1 VISAIFRKPSAPASK
16 ASAPVAALLLSAA
29 AVSFL
34 VAAPGAG
41 RAQTPGWFVPQAAQP
56 PAAPATTHGRLPRG
70 QHAAP
75 AAVPDVLPPPPPP
88 EDQGAGGAEMTD
100 AEIRQQAANLPQPP
114 APPLPDIVS
123 TFYSETATGDAVKVT
138 ATGVN
143 AALPAPLTADS
154 TYYIIKGAQNG
165 VQLAASAA
173 DASAGTAIALENAG
187 AGTLRLVAPLI
198 HTGQKNVT
206 NDFTVALPNQLKLLP
221 GGMAPP
227 APLVGV
233 LGVPD
238 VMRASSAAQAVDKVI
253 GARKERLQAEVQQAQ
268 ARWQAMKQ
276 QLETDAPHLTR
287 DVGVAR
293 ERQLY
298 DRVKTEQNQLR
309 EKNRIIQEAAQV
321 ALGQIERTL
330 IGIIRQVAEARG
342 MNLVLHRSQVAL
354 NVQEYDITEAVTEQL
369 NRALPTVQI
378 PPDNVDPATLPKD
391 WGSVTPVAAH

>member
-1 VISAIFRKPSAPASK
+1 VITAVFRNDTIEVRALHARR
-16 ASAPVAALLLSAA
+16 AARLLSAA
-29 AVSFL
+29 AVAFVL
-34 VAAPGAG
+34 ATPGVG
-41 RAQTPGWFVPQAAQP
+41 LAQQAPGWFVPQAAP
-56 PAAPATTHGRLPRG
+56 PAAPPATTHGRLARG
-70 QHAAP
+70 QHAP
-75 AAVPDVLPPPPPP
+75 PPAVPDVLPPPPPG
-88 EDQGAGGAEMTD
+88 DQGGGELTD

-154 TYYIIKGAQNG
+154 TYYIIKGAQNA
-165 VQLAASAA
+165 VQLAASAS
-173 DASAGTAIALENAG
+173 DASAGTAITLENAG
-187 AGTLRLVAPLI
+187 AGTLRLVAPLV
-198 HTGQKNVT
+198 HTGQKNVM
-206 NDFTVALPNQLKLLP
+206 NDFSVALPNQLKLLP

-227 APLVGV
+227 VPLVGV

-268 ARWQAMKQ
+268 SRWQAMKQ
-276 QLETDAPHLTR
+276 QLENDAPHLTR

-298 DRVKTEQNQLR
+298 DRVKAEQNQLR